1 MHGVVILTRHALR
14 IIGRASV
21 RAFAPPSIVNACMHE
36 QYSRLAGVKTRG
48 IKAVLQAEG
57 KPGSVWV
64 RIGAIFVTV
73 AMPSQGKRRPG
84 L

>member
-1 MHGVVILTRHALR
+1 MHRVVILTRHALR
-14 IIGRASV
+14 ITGKASV

-48 IKAVLQAEG
+48 IKAVLQAE
-57 KPGSVWV
+57 KICYHSRPSLA
-64 RIGAIFVTV
+64 AIFVTV
-73 AMPSQGKRRPG
+73 AIPSQGKRRPG